1 MSLKME
7 KELEELKIRFLKIF
21 SNLPEDVR
29 KDIIA
34 VIDKKPY
41 NWDVAYIEIKNDTDL
56 GRKILK
62 TLKDLAI
69 I

>member
-1 MSLKME
+1 ME